1 MKRTAGV
8 LLAGALTLASG
19 CKDYLDVNTN
29 PNVPTSVAANL
40 YLPPMLHWMVTSQQY
55 DATAATGY
63 YTQEWA
69 SVAST
74 TTLNVWQRMGYSS
87 GSDTGAEQWRDVY
100 WNFGQNLIDMM
111 NKAQTEKR
119 WDVLGVGYVLKAW
132 GWQTLT
138 DMHGEIE
145 IKEAFQ
151 PGRYT
156 FDYDTQ
162 QFAYSEVQRNL
173 DSAFVYLQRTDGAV
187 DPTYL
192 GQGDFIYKGDRTK
205 WLKYAYGLYALNLS
219 HYSNKPSYKPDSV
232 IALVDKSFAS
242 EADDALETYTLK
254 DPGLQDYN
262 FLGQSRN
269 NVTNLRQTQFVVSL
283 MDGTDFGTVDP
294 RMKRMLSM
302 APDSGFYGLD
312 INQPGYGGLPASKQ
326 PNNFFGYPGTTRVG
340 LPGKYLFD
348 DKAKVPAMTYAELQ
362 FIKAEAALRKGDAG
376 TAYTAFQNGVSAH
389 IDFVNARNLDNGQ
402 WPTQIS
408 QSEKTNFLTKIAPS
422 PSALT
427 LTKIMT
433 QKYIALWG
441 WNNDEIWMDM
451 RRYHYTDKDPATGQ
465 QVYPNFAPP
474 TNLFPDNGGKLAY
487 RMRPRY
493 NSDYVWN
500 SAALQTI
507 GGLAP
512 DYHTKEEWITTS
524 QP

>member
-8 LLAGALTLASG
+8 LLAGALVLAAG

-29 PNVPTSVAANL
+29 PNVPTKVAPNL

-55 DATAATGY
+55 DDVQATGY

-69 SVAST
+69 SVASST
-74 TTLNVWQRMGYSS
+74 TINNFQRMGYNS

-111 NKAQTEKR
+111 NEAQAQQR

-132 GWQTLT
+132 GWQALT

-145 IKEAFQ
+145 IKEAFT

-156 FDYDTQ
+156 FDYDPQ
-162 QFAYSEVQRNL
+162 SFAYSEVRRNL
-173 DSAFVYLQRTDGAV
+173 DSAIVYLQRNDGAV

-192 GQGDFIYKGDRTK
+192 AQGDFIYKGDRTK

-219 HYSNKPSYKPDSV
+219 HYTNKASYNPDSV
-232 IALVDKSFAS
+232 MKLVDKSFAS

-254 DPGLQDYN
+254 DPTLQDYN
-262 FLGQSRN
+262 FLGQSRS
-269 NVTNLRQTQFVVSL
+269 NVTYLRQTQFVVAL
-283 MDGTDFGTVDP
+283 LNGTDFGVVDP
-294 RMKRMLSM
+294 RMKRIL
-302 APDSGFYGLD
+302 APAADSGYHGLD
-312 INQPGYGGLPASKQ
+312 INQPGYGGLPSTQQ
-326 PNNFFGYPGTTRVG
+326 PFNFWGYPGTT
-340 LPGKYLFD
+340 PGQPGRYVFD
-348 DKAKVPAMTYAELQ
+348 NKAKIPAMTYAELQ
-362 FIKAEAALRKGDAG
+362 FIKAEAAVRKGDQA
-376 TAYTAFQNGVSAH
+376 TARTAFQNGVSAH
-389 IDFVNARNLDNGQ
+389 IDFVNARNAEIGATA
-402 WPTQIS
+402 TQITPA
-408 QSEKTNFLTKIAPS
+408 EKTAFLAAITPATI
-422 PSALT
+422 T
-427 LTKIMT
+427 LTSVMS

-451 RRYHYTDKDPATGQ
+451 RRYHYTDLDPATGQ

-474 TNLFPDNGGKLAY
+474 TNLFPDNGGKLVY

-500 SAALQTI
+500 SAALATI

>member
-8 LLAGALTLASG
+8 LLVGALTLTAG

-69 SVAST
+69 SVSSS
-74 TTLNVWQRMGYSS
+74 TTLNVWQRMGYQS

-100 WNFGQNLIDMM
+100 WNLGQNLIDMM
-111 NKAQTEKR
+111 NKAQAEKR

-132 GWQTLT
+132 GWQALT

-145 IKEAFQ
+145 IKEAFT

-162 QFAYSEVQRNL
+162 QYAYSEVQRNL

-192 GQGDFIYKGDRTK
+192 AQGDIIYKGDRTK
-205 WLKYAYGLYALNLS
+205 WLKYAYGMYALNLN
-219 HYSNKPSYKPDSV
+219 HYSNKSTYKPDSV

-269 NVTNLRQTQFVVSL
+269 NVTFLRQTQFVVGL
-283 MDGTDFGTVDP
+283 MNGTDFGVVDP
-294 RMKRMLSM
+294 RMTRML
-302 APDSGFYGLD
+302 APAADAQFHGLD
-312 INQPGYGGLPASKQ
+312 INQPGYGGLPTTQQ
-326 PNNFFGYPGTTRVG
+326 PFNFFGYSGSSRSFPGR
-340 LPGKYLFD
+340 YIFD
-348 DKAKVPAMTYAELQ
+348 DKAKIPVMTYAELQ
-362 FIKAEAALRKGDAG
+362 FIKAEAALRKGDQA
-376 TAYTAFQNGVSAH
+376 TAIAAYSNGVSAH
-389 IDFVNARNLDNGQ
+389 IDFVNARNLDAGQ
-402 WPTQIS
+402 SPTQIS
-408 QSEKTNFLTKIAPS
+408 AAEKNAFLAAIVPS
-422 PSALT
+422 TLT
-427 LTKIMT
+427 LTQVMS